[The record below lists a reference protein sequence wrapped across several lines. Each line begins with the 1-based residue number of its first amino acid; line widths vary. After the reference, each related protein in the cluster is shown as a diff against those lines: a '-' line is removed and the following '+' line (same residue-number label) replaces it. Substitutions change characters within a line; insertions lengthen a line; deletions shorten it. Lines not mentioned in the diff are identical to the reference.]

1 MLYFDLEY
9 INSKKDED
17 LSPDPRTPR
26 DQTIECDIQPTDT
39 LSNLSLKYNI
49 PLAELKRVNNIMK
62 VCETCLF
69 IYISNIIIFLIILKS
84 TNAYLTLGKKYQ
96 LDWWSLKQILDI
108 FDTIYKT
115 NDNWYNYC
123 IFYKIFFQDSEFFAL
138 KRIRIPVKPSSFLR
152 ELIPGVHSETNRNV
166 DEYNE
171 YCF

>member
-1 MLYFDLEY
+1 MIDDALLLHTVYCKHFPQNSSQINKTLCTSSFTFYFNDDKLKTRVLNTFYVLYFHLEY

-115 NDNWYNYC
+115 NDNWYNY
-123 IFYKIFFQDSEFFAL
+123 
-138 KRIRIPVKPSSFLR
+138 
-152 ELIPGVHSETNRNV
+152 
-166 DEYNE
+166 
-171 YCF
+171 